1 VWPHAVERCYKE
13 QRLLTA
19 AHESFSKS
27 NRLLRRAWVTIWG
40 IIIGALGMV
49 VWGLEIYSS
58 WLLPA
63 TSLLLSVSFLLGR
76 LPAEMLTGAVYALI
90 SRPFEIGDKIR
101 LARPGWKTH
110 ESSPIYWCVVK
121 DQDLMHTHL
130 IAQNGETMI
139 IENYVLRQLL
149 VTNVTRSGPVLL
161 QFPIQIPIRT
171 PANKVN
177 ELLDAIGQYVRS
189 KPNEWINIDM
199 FFEKINSSDAYMELK
214 VWATCAVAAHEKMRL
229 FACKSRLLMFAHT
242 YMQTANMELV
252 LPASMESFPRPKPAE
267 NAEAQTEEQEREEES

>member
-1 VWPHAVERCYKE
+1 
-13 QRLLTA
+13 
-19 AHESFSKS
+19 
-27 NRLLRRAWVTIWG
+27 
-40 IIIGALGMV
+40 MV

-149 VTNVTRSGPVLL
+149 VTNVTRSSS
-161 QFPIQIPIRT
+161 
-171 PANKVN
+171 
-177 ELLDAIGQYVRS
+177 RS
-189 KPNEWINIDM
+189 WRPR
-199 FFEKINSSDAYMELK
+199 
-214 VWATCAVAAHEKMRL
+214 AA
-229 FACKSRLLMFAHT
+229 AAG
-242 YMQTANMELV
+242 
-252 LPASMESFPRPKPAE
+252 LPSGTKPAPVGSSCAGAVSRDFGWADE
-267 NAEAQTEEQEREEES
+267 GMACSAERPTSRAS